1 MCVSECV
8 KGSIMC
14 PACAYISVSVY
25 QAIIMSS
32 YLCMCVCACVYK
44 YLCWCVL
51 VSITILH
58 NRLNKL
64 DRKPA
69 ADNTFRLLK

>member
-1 MCVSECV
+1 
-8 KGSIMC
+8 MC
-14 PACAYISVSVY
+14 PACTYISASVY
-25 QAIIMSS
+25 QAIMMSS
-32 YLCMCVCACVYK
+32 YLCICVCACVNK
-44 YLCWCVL
+44 YLCVCTCVL
-51 VSITILH
+51 VSVTILH